1 MTELILKYIVVIVW
15 SGIKYLVGFTL
26 ALASDFN
33 FFEVLLTT
41 VAGGMLG
48 VVFYLYLWELIVK
61 IKRKFFPS
69 KTKTIRINKFT
80 RFLVKII
87 KEYEIYGIAF
97 LTPLVLTMPIGTVIA
112 SSIEHNKWRIKL
124 FMFISLTFWTLLLY
138 GLKQLLGFDI
148 PGLIDRIF

>member
-1 MTELILKYIVVIVW
+1 MIELVLKYSVVIVW

-41 VAGGMLG
+41 VGGGMLG
-48 VVFYLYLWELIVK
+48 VVVYLYLWELIVK

>member
-1 MTELILKYIVVIVW
+1 MTELILKYIWVIVW

-41 VAGGMLG
+41 VGGGMLG
-48 VVFYLYLWELIVK
+48 VVLYLYLWELIVK

>member
-1 MTELILKYIVVIVW
+1 MIELVLKYSVVIVW

-41 VAGGMLG
+41 VGGGMLG

>member
-1 MTELILKYIVVIVW
+1 MTETIIEYLAVIALSSV
-15 SGIKYLVGFTL
+15 KFLFGFGG
-26 ALASDFN
+26 ALSRGFN
-33 FFEVLLTT
+33 FFEVMLTT
-41 VAGGMLG
+41 VGGGMLG
-48 VVFYLYLWELIVK
+48 VVVYLYLWELIVK
-61 IKRKFFPS
+61 IKRKFFSS

-138 GLKQLLGFDI
+138 GLKQLLGIDI